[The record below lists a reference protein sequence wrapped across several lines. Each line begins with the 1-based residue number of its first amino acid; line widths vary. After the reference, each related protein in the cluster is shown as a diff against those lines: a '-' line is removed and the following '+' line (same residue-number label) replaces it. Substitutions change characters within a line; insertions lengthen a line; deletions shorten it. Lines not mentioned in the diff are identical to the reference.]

1 MCLVAFIT
9 FFTFRGGVG
18 DYNRVLVWTSGSLWG
33 SGWAY
38 ARVIIPIVTL
48 IFILVLLNSKL
59 INCWFSKTF
68 PAGLHIKI
76 NQLAEIPIPVSD
88 VSHEQIRVALASL
101 ADKMLSLNADLQK
114 STQRF
119 IKRVKENL
127 TPAKISSALESF
139 YTMEFSDFVKELAK
153 QKVKLSLKQQDE
165 WEEYFAEYK
174 ENCVLLQE
182 QINTTDAEINQLVYK
197 LYDLTEEEISAVEGK

>member
-1 MCLVAFIT
+1 MKEIL
-9 FFTFRGGVG
+9 
-18 DYNRVLVWTSGSLWG
+18 
-33 SGWAY
+33 
-38 ARVIIPIVTL
+38 II
-48 IFILVLLNSKL
+48 LNSKL
-59 INCWFSKTF
+59 INVWFKKVF

-76 NQLAEIPIPVSD
+76 NQLSEIPIPVSD
-88 VSHEQIRVALASL
+88 SLLLNPISSL

-127 TPAKISSALESF
+127 NPAKISSALESF

>member
-1 MCLVAFIT
+1 ME
-9 FFTFRGGVG
+9 
-18 DYNRVLVWTSGSLWG
+18 
-33 SGWAY
+33 
-38 ARVIIPIVTL
+38 
-48 IFILVLLNSKL
+48 FILALLNSRL
-59 INCWFSKTF
+59 INVWFKKIYTS
-68 PAGLHIKI
+68 GLEIKV
-76 NQLAEIPIPVSD
+76 NQLRTIPIPVSD
-88 VSHEQIRVALASL
+88 VSHEQIRVALSSL
-101 ADKMLSLNADLQK
+101 ADKMLTLNADLQK
-114 STQRF
+114 SVQRF
-119 IKRVKENL
+119 LKRVQENL
-127 TPAKISSALESF
+127 NPAKISSALESF

>member
-1 MCLVAFIT
+1 MLYSDFKDKKLSTLGLGCMRLPVID
-9 FFTFRGGVG
+9 G
-18 DYNRVLVWTSGSLWG
+18 DENKIDIKVLL
-33 SGWAY
+33 A
-38 ARVIIPIVTL
+38 I
-48 IFILVLLNSKL
+48 LNSK
-59 INCWFSKTF
+59 IITF
-68 PAGLHIKI
+68 YYDNVYGSTKI
-76 NQLAEIPIPVSD
+76 GGGYIDLKGSQIATIPIPVSD
-88 VSHEQIRVALASL
+88 VSHEQIRVALSSL
-101 ADKMLSLNADLQK
+101 ADKMLTLNADLQK
-114 STQRF
+114 SVQRF
-119 IKRVKENL
+119 LKRVQENL

>member
-1 MCLVAFIT
+1 M
-9 FFTFRGGVG
+9 G
-18 DYNRVLVWTSGSLWG
+18 
-33 SGWAY
+33 
-38 ARVIIPIVTL
+38 
-48 IFILVLLNSKL
+48 
-59 INCWFSKTF
+59 
-68 PAGLHIKI
+68 
-76 NQLAEIPIPVSD
+76 D
-88 VSHEQIRVALASL
+88 VSHEQIRVALSSL

-139 YTMEFSDFVKELAK
+139 YIMEFSDFVNELAK